1 MTPFFDSWSAFW
13 QMGQH
18 GLYVWL
24 SYGISLIAILLLIIV
39 SHRGKRKILVEVK
52 REMERQQRI
61 KQRTTTENSL

>member
-24 SYGISLIAILLLIIV
+24 SYGISLIAILLLVIV
-39 SHRGKRKILVEVK
+39 SHRGKRKILAEVK

-61 KQRTTTENSL
+61 KQRATTENSL

>member
-24 SYGISLIAILLLIIV
+24 SYGISLIAILLLVIV

>member
-61 KQRTTTENSL
+61 KQRTATENSL

>member
-24 SYGISLIAILLLIIV
+24 SYGISLIAILLLVIV

-61 KQRTTTENSL
+61 KQRATTENSL